1 MQFNVLSRQGFPL
14 FATFFF
20 WSVGMGAMHL
30 ARPLFA
36 ASFGVPVFLVT
47 FVFASN
53 ALARLISGPVTGFL
67 ADRWG
72 RKPLLLAGVAL
83 RTITALGEY
92 FATSYVEFLLWE
104 FIGGFG
110 VSTWN
115 TGSQVLIADVTEVEN
130 RGRAV
135 AVRSMSVRLGNIAG
149 PFIGALLTTA
159 FSIRSIFLFNVV
171 TKLAVLVITLFLIK
185 ETRPE
190 AAQRTKGE
198 SRRPVEKL
206 GASIFLTRG
215 FLVISFATFALGM
228 MTQGVFSALFPL
240 YVQEVVNFDAADIGY
255 MITLASIVI
264 FLVSYPNGMLV
275 DRYGRR
281 KTLVPGLLVL
291 GLSGYLLAQS
301 MDPRG
306 IYLMVAIYGVGSG
319 MTTGTSQVYAMD
331 LAPESRRGAFLG
343 IWSAFNHFSSVLAP
357 LVLGLLA
364 GSMGMPKTFMIASGL
379 LAVSAA
385 LTWMFGPETL
395 TKGSRKRGN
404 W

>member
-1 MQFNVLSRQGFPL
+1 
-14 FATFFF
+14 
-20 WSVGMGAMHL
+20 MGAMHL

-36 ASFGVPVFLVT
+36 ASFGVPVFLVI
-47 FVFASN
+47 FVYSTN
-53 ALARLISGPVTGFL
+53 ALARLISGPITGFL
-67 ADRWG
+67 VDRWG
-72 RKPLLLAGVAL
+72 RKPLLIAGVAL

-92 FATSYVEFLLWE
+92 FSTSYVEFLLWE
-104 FIGGFG
+104 FLGGFG

-149 PFIGALLTTA
+149 PFIGALLTTVYN
-159 FSIRSIFLFNVV
+159 IRSIFLFNVV

-190 AAQRTKGE
+190 PAKPEIGQT
-198 SRRPVEKL
+198 RPTVEKL
-206 GASIFLTRG
+206 GTAIFMTRG

-240 YVQEVVNFDAADIGY
+240 YVQDLVDFDAADIGY
-255 MITLASIVI
+255 MITLSSVVI

-281 KTLVPGLLVL
+281 KTLIPGLLVL

-301 MDPRG
+301 IEPRAVYFMVVVYG
-306 IYLMVAIYGVGSG
+306 IGSG

-331 LAPESRRGAFLG
+331 LAPERKRGVFLG
-343 IWSAFNHFSSVLAP
+343 IWAAFNHLKLSPGSPSV
-357 LVLGLLA
+357 
-364 GSMGMPKTFMIASGL
+364 GSP
-379 LAVSAA
+379 
-385 LTWMFGPETL
+385 
-395 TKGSRKRGN
+395 R
-404 W
+404 

>member
-1 MQFNVLSRQGFPL
+1 
-14 FATFFF
+14 
-20 WSVGMGAMHL
+20 MGAMHL

-47 FVFASN
+47 FIFASN

-92 FATSYVEFLLWE
+92 FSTSYVELLLWE

-115 TGSQVLIADVTEVEN
+115 TGSQVLIADVTELEN

-171 TKLAVLVITLFLIK
+171 TKLVVIVITLFLIK

-190 AAQRTKGE
+190 SAKPKTGE
-198 SRRPVEKL
+198 TRRPVEKL

-240 YVQEVVNFDAADIGY
+240 YVQEVINFNAADIGY
-255 MITLASIVI
+255 MITLASIVM
-264 FLVSYPNGMLV
+264 FLVSYPNGVLV

-306 IYLMVAIYGVGSG
+306 IYLMVAVYGVGSG

-331 LAPESRRGAFLG
+331 LAPENRRGAFLG
-343 IWSAFNHFSSVLAP
+343 IWSAFNHLSSVVAP
-357 LVLGLLA
+357 LLLGLLA
-364 GSMGMPKTFMIASGL
+364 GSMGMPKTFMVASGL
-379 LAVSAA
+379 LIISAA
-385 LTWMFGPETL
+385 FIWMFGPETL
-395 TKGSRKRGN
+395 TKKSRKGEN
-404 W
+404 S

>member
-1 MQFNVLSRQGFPL
+1 
-14 FATFFF
+14 
-20 WSVGMGAMHL
+20 MGAMHL

-36 ASFGVPVFLVT
+36 ASFGVPIFLVT

-67 ADRWG
+67 VDRWG

-92 FATSYVEFLLWE
+92 YSTSYVEFLLWE

-149 PFIGALLTTA
+149 PFIGALLTTT

-171 TKLAVLVITLFLIK
+171 TKLAVIVITLFLIK

-190 AAQRTKGE
+190 AAQPKKGE
-198 SRRPVEKL
+198 SPPPVEKL
-206 GASIFLTRG
+206 GVSIFLTRG

-240 YVQEVVNFDAADIGY
+240 YVREVMNFDAADVGY
-255 MITLASIVI
+255 MITLASIVV
-264 FLVSYPNGMLV
+264 FLVSYPNGILV

-306 IYLMVAIYGVGSG
+306 IYLMVAVYGVGSG

-343 IWSAFNHFSSVLAP
+343 IWSAFNHLSAVLAP
-357 LVLGLLA
+357 LVLGLLVE
-364 GSMGMPKTFMIASGL
+364 SLGMPKTFMFAAVL

-385 LTWMFGPETL
+385 FTWMFGPETL
-395 TKGSRKRGN
+395 TKKSPKG
-404 W
+404 

>member
-1 MQFNVLSRQGFPL
+1 
-14 FATFFF
+14 
-20 WSVGMGAMHL
+20 MGAMHL

-67 ADRWG
+67 SDRWG
-72 RKPLLLAGVAL
+72 RKPLLLAGVAI

-104 FIGGFG
+104 FLGGFG

-115 TGSQVLIADVTEVEN
+115 TGSQVLIADVTAVEN

-159 FSIRSIFLFNVV
+159 FSIRSIFLFNVI

-190 AAQRTKGE
+190 AAQPKKGE
-198 SRRPVEKL
+198 PRPPVEKL
-206 GASIFLTRG
+206 GVSIFLTRG

-240 YVQEVVNFDAADIGY
+240 YVQQVVDFDAAHVGY
-255 MITLASIVI
+255 MITLASIVV

-306 IYLMVAIYGVGSG
+306 IYLMVAVYGVGSG
-319 MTTGTSQVYAMD
+319 MTMGTSQVYAMD
-331 LAPESRRGAFLG
+331 LAPETRRGAFLG
-343 IWSAFNHFSSVLAP
+343 IWSAFNHLSSVVAP

-395 TKGSRKRGN
+395 TKGSRNRGN
-404 W
+404 S

>member
-1 MQFNVLSRQGFPL
+1 
-14 FATFFF
+14 
-20 WSVGMGAMHL
+20 MGAMHL

-92 FATSYVEFLLWE
+92 YSTSYVEFLLWE

-149 PFIGALLTTA
+149 PFIGALLTTT

-171 TKLAVLVITLFLIK
+171 TKLAVIAITLFLIK

-190 AAQRTKGE
+190 PAQAKKGE
-198 SRRPVEKL
+198 SRPPVEKL
-206 GASIFLTRG
+206 GVSIFLTRG

-240 YVQEVVNFDAADIGY
+240 YVREVVNFDAADVGY
-255 MITLASIVI
+255 MITLASIVV
-264 FLVSYPNGMLV
+264 FLVSYPNGILV

-301 MDPRG
+301 MDPPG
-306 IYLMVAIYGVGSG
+306 IYLMVAVYGVGSG

-343 IWSAFNHFSSVLAP
+343 IWSAFNHLSAVLAP
-357 LVLGLLA
+357 LVPGLLVE
-364 GSMGMPKTFMIASGL
+364 SLGMPKTFMIAAVL

-385 LTWMFGPETL
+385 FTWMFGPETL
-395 TKGSRKRGN
+395 TKKSPKG
-404 W
+404 

>member
-1 MQFNVLSRQGFPL
+1 
-14 FATFFF
+14 
-20 WSVGMGAMHL
+20 MGAMHL

-36 ASFGVPVFLVT
+36 ASFGVPVFLVV
-47 FVFASN
+47 FVYSTN
-53 ALARLISGPVTGFL
+53 ALARLISGPITGFL
-67 ADRWG
+67 VDRWG

-92 FATSYVEFLLWE
+92 FATSYGEFLLWE

-115 TGSQVLIADVTEVEN
+115 TGSSVLIADVTEVEN

-149 PFIGALLTTA
+149 PFIGALLTTV
-159 FSIRSIFLFNVV
+159 FNIRSIFLFNVV
-171 TKLAVLVITLFLIK
+171 TKLAVLVITFFFIE

-190 AAQRTKGE
+190 VAKPETGQT
-198 SRRPVEKL
+198 RPPAEKL
-206 GASIFLTRG
+206 GTSIFLTRG

-240 YVQEVVNFDAADIGY
+240 YVQDVVDFDPADIGY
-255 MITLASIVI
+255 MITLASVVI
-264 FLVSYPNGMLV
+264 FLVSYPNGILV

-281 KTLVPGLLVL
+281 KTLIPGLLIL

-301 MDPRG
+301 IDPRAVYFMVVVYG
-306 IYLMVAIYGVGSG
+306 IGSG

-331 LAPESRRGAFLG
+331 LAPERRRGAFLG
-343 IWSAFNHFSSVLAP
+343 IWSAFNHLSAVVAPLLLGVLAAT
-357 LVLGLLA
+357 VGSSTTFVVVSVILA
-364 GSMGMPKTFMIASGL
+364 IS
-379 LAVSAA
+379 AVF
-385 LTWMFGPETL
+385 TWMFGPETL
-395 TKGSRKRGN
+395 SKSAQRVVSS
-404 W
+404 

>member
-1 MQFNVLSRQGFPL
+1 
-14 FATFFF
+14 
-20 WSVGMGAMHL
+20 MGAMHL

-47 FVFASN
+47 FIFASN

-67 ADRWG
+67 VDRWG
-72 RKPLLLAGVAL
+72 RKPLLLAGVTL
-83 RTITALGEY
+83 RTVTALGSY
-92 FATSYVEFLLWE
+92 FSDSYVEFLIWE

-110 VSTWN
+110 VSIWN

-149 PFIGALLTTA
+149 PFVGSLLTLI
-159 FSIRSIFLFNVV
+159 SDIRSIFLFNVV
-171 TKLAVLVITLFLIK
+171 TKLMVLAITYTLIK

-190 AAQRTKGE
+190 ASRPKKGE
-198 SRRPVEKL
+198 TGAPSEKL
-206 GASIFLTRG
+206 DISIFKTRG

-240 YVQEVVNFDAADIGY
+240 YVKDTANFDAADIGY
-255 MITLASIVI
+255 MITLASVVI
-264 FLVSYPNGMLV
+264 FLVSYPNGILV

-281 KTLVPGLLVL
+281 KTLIPGLVVL

-301 MDPRG
+301 VDAAG
-306 IYLMVAIYGVGSG
+306 IYLMVVIYGIGAG

-331 LAPESRRGAFLG
+331 LAPANRRGAFLG
-343 IWSAFNHFSSVLAP
+343 IWAAFNHLSSVLAP
-357 LVLGLLA
+357 LLLGLLA
-364 GSMGMPKTFMIASGL
+364 EVMGLPGTFVIASIL
-379 LAVSAA
+379 LAIGAVF
-385 LTWMFGPETL
+385 TWFYGPETL
-395 TKGSRKRGN
+395 TKT
-404 W
+404 

>member
-1 MQFNVLSRQGFPL
+1 
-14 FATFFF
+14 
-20 WSVGMGAMHL
+20 MGAMHL